1 MVNTKGISK
10 DDAWARFMKLTQEAR
25 MRNSGLVHSSTAV
38 SGTKRDSL
46 RTNSS
51 PLVINGVS
59 YNKSKPEA
67 KRMILGGKFDA
78 YA

>member
-1 MVNTKGISK
+1 
-10 DDAWARFMKLTQEAR
+10 

-51 PLVINGVS
+51 PLVINGAS